1 MGRGKS
7 YLEENLEERERT
19 ACECRSEERGRRD
32 AGTLDWKR
40 RGDGAGGAGLA
51 DRRRGGEAGGNG
63 AKQVLLQHQGA
74 DARGAGAAQAIGREA
89 DGGAEGDRGNGEGL
103 RISIQPG
110 GHFTCRAG
118 GLGGRGEQV
127 LPVF

>member
-7 YLEENLEERERT
+7 YLEEHHEERERT
-19 ACECRSEERGRRD
+19 ACECGSEERGRRD

-40 RGDGAGGAGLA
+40 RSDGAGGAGLS

-89 DGGAEGDRGNGEGL
+89 GGGAEGDRGNGKGL

-110 GHFTCRAG
+110 GRFAG
-118 GLGGRGEQV
+118 RIGGVGGRGKQV
-127 LPVF
+127 